1 MFNNF
6 ANSRYVQGPKEFLD
20 GNSLISK
27 LAFLVFVL
35 IVFVVLLRL
44 GGQVLSWLFSPSSDP
59 HLLDGMIDAKHL
71 VVYPQDPSIKGSVP
85 ILRSNNQEDGL
96 EFTWSVWMFIE
107 DLEYK
112 KDEYKHVFHK
122 GTMDS
127 LLQQSS
133 ADNTGN
139 TVPGMSF
146 PNNAPG
152 LYIAPNTNDL
162 VVVMNTFE
170 NPNETIIVPDIPINK
185 WVNVIIRCD
194 NTTLDVYINGTIIKR
209 HQLSGVPRQN
219 YDDVYA
225 AANGG
230 FSGYISNL
238 WYYNYALGTS
248 AVEGIVENGPNLK
261 MKDTNMIQSE
271 PYYLSLRWFFTGT
284 GDQYFPTTYD
294 DAGMQ
299 RMDASKPADFG
310 LPQ

>member
-1 MFNNF
+1 MFDDF
-6 ANSRYVQGPKEFLD
+6 ANNRYVQGPKEFLE
-20 GNSLISK
+20 GNSIISK
-27 LAFLVFVL
+27 LAFLIFVL
-35 IVFVVLLRL
+35 IMFVILLRI
-44 GGQVLSWLFSPSSDP
+44 GGEAMGWMFSPSGSP

-71 VVYPQDPSIKGSVP
+71 MVYPQDPAIKGSVP
-85 ILRSNNQEDGL
+85 ILRSSNQTDGL
-96 EFTWSVWMFIE
+96 EFTWSVWIYIE
-107 DLEYK
+107 DLIYK
-112 KDEYKHVFHK
+112 KDEYKHIFHK

-133 ADNTGN
+133 VDGTGSV
-139 TVPGMSF
+139 VPGRSF

-170 NPNETIIVPDIPINK
+170 NPNETVIVPDIPLNK

-194 NTTLDVYINGTIIKR
+194 DTTLDVYINGTIIKR

-238 WYYNYALGTS
+238 WYHNYALGTNAIES
-248 AVEGIVENGPNLK
+248 IVDNGPNLR
-261 MKDTNMIQSE
+261 MKGQDMLQSE

-284 GDQYFPTTYD
+284 GDEYFPTSYK

-299 RMDASKPADFG
+299 RIDASKPADYG
-310 LPQ
+310 LP

>member
-6 ANSRYVQGPKEFLD
+6 ANSRYVQGPTEFLE
-20 GNSLISK
+20 GNSLVSK
-27 LAFLVFVL
+27 IAFLIFIL
-35 IVFVVLLRL
+35 IVFVILLRL
-44 GGQVLSWLFSPSSDP
+44 GGEILGWLFSPSPDP

-71 VVYPQDPSIKGSVP
+71 VVYPQDPSVKGSVP

-133 ADNTGN
+133 TDKTGN
-139 TVPGMSF
+139 VAPGMSF

-238 WYYNYALGTS
+238 WYYNYALGTNTI
-248 AVEGIVENGPNLK
+248 ETIVENGPNLK
-261 MKDTNMIQSE
+261 MKDTNMLQSE